1 MGMGGDVP
9 TTPQQAM
16 RAELPGSPEYES
28 AKAKGLDMSQA
39 GRMARAKEM
48 GFDTETVLYHG
59 TPDRRPIDAEG
70 FKTARERNQQF
81 LTPEARDGERG
92 PYWFTENRK
101 KAQSYADDS
110 RAFDS
115 QNADPAVLQV
125 FLRKPSNPLIIDAG
139 GTVFSD
145 IPRDRVLAALSPEAL
160 AKIPQNWRRPGGD
173 SFRSDDIVKIA
184 RDAGFDGI
192 QIRNV
197 IDDYSGQGRP
207 GNTYATFDP
216 SNIRSV
222 NAAFDPDNAASPQ
235 LLAGFGKDLLTAGAA
250 GATIGG
256 AMIARDEM
264 LDQPRDNA
272 LAVPEPSLV
281 PINPNM
287 PRNAVARTYG
297 APQAPLSQQDPDDPR
312 NFGVESFEDLRPN
325 DPLRDPWFRR
335 QMIQRG
341 MRYQANEATPPAN
354 AFAR

>member
-59 TPDRRPIDAEG
+59 TQADITAFRPSKDGTRGKGVYLTPSSSAAEG
-70 FKTARERNQQF
+70 YAKAEGTILPTYVRGRIFPDEATDAMSEADYQAIFQAASKPQQKQLKAAFEGEGAFPKTYRRVI
-81 LTPEARDGERG
+81 R
-92 PYWFTENRK
+92 
-101 KAQSYADDS
+101 SIADNET
-110 RAFDS
+110 AI
-115 QNADPAVLQV
+115 NALLQ
-125 FLRKPSNPLIIDAG
+125 K
-139 GTVFSD
+139 
-145 IPRDRVLAALSPEAL
+145 
-160 AKIPQNWRRPGGD
+160 
-173 SFRSDDIVKIA
+173 
-184 RDAGFDGI
+184 AGFTG
-192 QIRNV
+192 R
-197 IDDYSGQGRP
+197 SGRSRITGDEEVMV
-207 GNTYATFDP
+207 FDP

-272 LAVPEPSLV
+272 LAVPEPSPA

-297 APQAPLSQQDPDDPR
+297 APQAPLSEQDPDDPR

-335 QMIQRG
+335 EMIQRG
-341 MRYQANEATPPAN
+341 MRYQANEKPEGVSRTVGKPKEKRTVGKAGAN
-354 AFAR
+354 